1 MSKAR
6 ELAALGNAYSDGALS
21 NRRINHNGAMT
32 VWQRGTNF
40 TGLSTGTNYCAD
52 RYFYSGNFGQV
63 TASQAT
69 DAPSGFTYS
78 LKVQPT
84 TSGTPTGSQEAYV
97 EHRFEGQ
104 DLQQLGYGVS
114 TAKTVTLSFWVKS
127 SVTGDYGIWF
137 YQETNGSNTA
147 RGYTINSANTWEHKT
162 IVLDGDTANSINTG
176 NGIGMRFRMYLDAG
190 PDIRGT
196 LPTSGWAG
204 GSRAPTGGAAF
215 MSSTSNTWQLTGVQ
229 LEVGDTATPFEHRS
243 YGQELA
249 LCQRY
254 YEKWGTSNNNMLY
267 IGGGIG
273 MAWAPNEVRIQLQ
286 YSEKRTSPTCSAS
299 GTLTWADG
307 AGSGTLT
314 SFNFDQPRARS
325 VLLYGTLASGGL
337 TGGKAAQAYWGGSG
351 SFNVTFDAEL

>member
-254 YEKWGTSNNNMLY
+254 YRQTTNLNYGEGTIYGYNNTGQSCGQTHPHPVVMRTAPTTTFVGTWYQTNCVKYVEAYAESVFHY
-267 IGGGIG
+267 IGVVSTGP
-273 MAWAPNEVRIQLQ
+273 ANSR
-286 YSEKRTSPTCSAS
+286 SAS
-299 GTLTWADG
+299 
-307 AGSGTLT
+307 SGYIT
-314 SFNFDQPRARS
+314 
-325 VLLYGTLASGGL
+325 Y
-337 TGGKAAQAYWGGSG
+337 
-351 SFNVTFDAEL
+351 DAEL

>member
-21 NRRINHNGAMT
+21 NRNLIINGAMQ
-32 VWQRGTNF
+32 VAQRGTSATYSSNTSRGF
-40 TGLSTGTNYCAD
+40 VCDRWFGEGYPLNMTITQSNIAYDGISYKSSSLSSITGAWTFFQAIEDGYVYNAGKTLTFSFVASGSGTIQPITWIATANQQ
-52 RYFYSGNFGQV
+52 NFGSAI
-63 TASQAT
+63 TLT
-69 DAPSGFTYS
+69 
-78 LKVQPT
+78 
-84 TSGTPTGSQEAYV
+84 GTPTRYEITHTITGS
-97 EHRFEGQ
+97 G
-104 DLQQLGYGVS
+104 
-114 TAKTVTLSFWVKS
+114 
-127 SVTGDYGIWF
+127 TGDDLFIGLS
-137 YQETNGSNTA
+137 GS
-147 RGYTINSANTWEHKT
+147 
-162 IVLDGDTANSINTG
+162 
-176 NGIGMRFRMYLDAG
+176 
-190 PDIRGT
+190 
-196 LPTSGWAG
+196 G
-204 GSRAPTGGAAF
+204 GSLNI
-215 MSSTSNTWQLTGVQ
+215 SLVQ

-299 GTLTWADG
+299 GTLTWGDG